1 MQVGNVGLTPEEQK
15 SHFSLW
21 AIMSAPLLAG
31 TDIEH
36 ASAETLQIL
45 TAPEL
50 IEINQDLGIDGR
62 LQGRYVGQL
71 TSEPPD
77 SVAIRGQGHAAIVTK
92 CDGGADQQWEFEA
105 PGTGAAGSEYGSFTA
120 TPGVGTFAMSGTSF

>member
-21 AIMSAPLLAG
+21 AIMSGPLLAG

-36 ASAETLQIL
+36 ASTQTLSIL

-50 IEINQDLGIDGR
+50 IEINQDLGIGGR
-62 LQGRYVGQL
+62 LQGRYLGQL
-71 TSEPPD
+71 TSGSIGSASKPD
-77 SVAIRGQGHAAIVTK
+77 QGNAAILTK
-92 CDGGADQQWEFEA
+92 CNGGIDQHWEF
-105 PGTGAAGSEYGSFTA
+105 
-120 TPGVGTFAMSGTSF
+120 V